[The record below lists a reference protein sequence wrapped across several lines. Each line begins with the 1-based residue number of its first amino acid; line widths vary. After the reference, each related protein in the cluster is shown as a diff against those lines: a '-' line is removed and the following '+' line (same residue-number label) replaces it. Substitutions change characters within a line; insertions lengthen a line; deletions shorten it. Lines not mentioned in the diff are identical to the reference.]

1 MVHLVFS
8 KKQQQQQHPHN
19 TPKAHFECLM
29 KKQQQQQPPT
39 QKKVSKKHPQSRW
52 FRGNDFPQT
61 LIIAAFVAP
70 LGICFLLS
78 FPLSFAKFK
87 VGVLHN
93 NGFLPS
99 FLPLLSVQN
108 SKLGVV
114 GA

>member
-1 MVHLVFS
+1 VFNEETTTTTTT
-8 KKQQQQQHPHN
+8 HP
-19 TPKAHFECLM
+19 
-29 KKQQQQQPPT
+29 
-39 QKKVSKKHPQSRW
+39 KKVSQKHPQSRW

-61 LIIAAFVAP
+61 MIIAAFVAP

-78 FPLSFAKFK
+78 FPLSSAKFK
-87 VGVLHN
+87 VGVLHI